1 MKKFKFISILV
12 FLLIAILIALSFI
25 KLPIK
30 ALSNERIELETQ
42 GIVSLNSSEAQSLLL
57 LPTPKIELLNS
68 SFSINHPNLQL
79 DVFSSNTEFSRSI
92 LNDDNIYITSAQ
104 TTLENI
110 NTILFDNSVL
120 LEDEIENF
128 KIQIINKDNSTEIKS
143 NNFVYKGA
151 EIAFNVLLQDD
162 KLTKI
167 SFSIEGLD
175 INELIL
181 LLDKKYQ
188 KYFKQINFLTL
199 DIKGEYSLDTFV
211 FEEFNLI
218 TEDDTE
224 INILGSLN
232 IKNIFNSDLKISGNN
247 FSSKILFQLFKNFD
261 LSNIYSILPEGSLN
275 TFDILLKGSDLNI
288 NNFEYKSNL
297 ETKINIKGNVSNL
310 DIFNSILDI
319 KINSSSS
326 NEIMKIAE
334 TLLPNTNI
342 PDIKFDQFELDA
354 LIKKNN
360 LIVNS
365 LTLNDEETI
374 LKASGSMN
382 LRDNLDRNL
391 DFKLFNFEKSDI
403 LLFYPQLSDAIKLI
417 PGKII
422 NFEGFLSGS
431 DLEIS
436 KLIVLKENLPKL
448 IIAGDIDLQKLNET
462 FLNVKID
469 NITSSDLEIILAD
482 LEQGKYKNYLS
493 TYEYDKISGNLFFDV
508 KNKTILIDKIEV
520 YLGDENIGM
529 IVGKL
534 SDQKFTGNLELQNI
548 NLSKIDQNFLKTERL
563 NGFLNLKIESPNYSS
578 FKNFTDLVGSINGE
592 ISIDVSDDELALVLF
607 MQSLSQDIEDLD
619 QINQLLETLSNSFI
633 NKKITINAS
642 IENPSKNKILLNDMS
657 LTSFDGSIL
666 YGKIEFI
673 ESNYKITL
681 FDIIDKDDFV
691 IKYDNGSYS
700 YERIIPDGTVRKPLE
715 ELIQKNINKLFEN
728 LLQ

>member
-275 TFDILLKGSDLNI
+275 TFDILLQGSDLNI

-462 FLNVKID
+462 FLNIKID
-469 NITSSDLEIILAD
+469 NITSSDLEIILAE

-508 KNKTILIDKIEV
+508 KNKTILIDKIDV

>member
-42 GIVSLNSSEAQSLLL
+42 GIVSLNNSEAQSLLL

-275 TFDILLKGSDLNI
+275 TFDILLQGSDLNI

-462 FLNVKID
+462 FLNIKID
-469 NITSSDLEIILAD
+469 NITSSDLEIILAE

-508 KNKTILIDKIEV
+508 KNKTILIDKIDV

>member
-232 IKNIFNSDLKISGNN
+232 IKNI
-247 FSSKILFQLFKNFD
+247 
-261 LSNIYSILPEGSLN
+261 
-275 TFDILLKGSDLNI
+275 
-288 NNFEYKSNL
+288 
-297 ETKINIKGNVSNL
+297 
-310 DIFNSILDI
+310 
-319 KINSSSS
+319 
-326 NEIMKIAE
+326 
-334 TLLPNTNI
+334 
-342 PDIKFDQFELDA
+342 
-354 LIKKNN
+354 
-360 LIVNS
+360 
-365 LTLNDEETI
+365 
-374 LKASGSMN
+374 
-382 LRDNLDRNL
+382 
-391 DFKLFNFEKSDI
+391 
-403 LLFYPQLSDAIKLI
+403 
-417 PGKII
+417 
-422 NFEGFLSGS
+422 
-431 DLEIS
+431 
-436 KLIVLKENLPKL
+436 
-448 IIAGDIDLQKLNET
+448 
-462 FLNVKID
+462 
-469 NITSSDLEIILAD
+469 
-482 LEQGKYKNYLS
+482 
-493 TYEYDKISGNLFFDV
+493 LFFYV
-508 KNKTILIDKIEV
+508 
-520 YLGDENIGM
+520 
-529 IVGKL
+529 
-534 SDQKFTGNLELQNI
+534 F
-548 NLSKIDQNFLKTERL
+548 
-563 NGFLNLKIESPNYSS
+563 
-578 FKNFTDLVGSINGE
+578 
-592 ISIDVSDDELALVLF
+592 
-607 MQSLSQDIEDLD
+607 
-619 QINQLLETLSNSFI
+619 
-633 NKKITINAS
+633 NA
-642 IENPSKNKILLNDMS
+642 
-657 LTSFDGSIL
+657 
-666 YGKIEFI
+666 
-673 ESNYKITL
+673 
-681 FDIIDKDDFV
+681 
-691 IKYDNGSYS
+691 
-700 YERIIPDGTVRKPLE
+700 
-715 ELIQKNINKLFEN
+715 
-728 LLQ
+728 